1 MRDTLDTFKGEVA
14 LQISDIAST
23 LNLQEYESSLEKCE
37 GDVKQLFK
45 DLSTFKHEQEMQN
58 GELQNWRLK
67 IASDMQVF
75 YNEYD
80 EKLKE
85 ASVTDEER
93 QLFKEAIKDL
103 NAIAD

>member
-1 MRDTLDTFKGEVA
+1 
-14 LQISDIAST
+14 
-23 LNLQEYESSLEKCE
+23 
-37 GDVKQLFK
+37 
-45 DLSTFKHEQEMQN
+45 MQN